1 MFEDINK
8 VIILSDMDGT
18 LLNSKKEIT
27 QQDIDSINKFT
38 SMGGKFTIATGRT
51 VQTFEQYRN
60 ILGIDIPII
69 LYNGALIYN
78 YKTRQTLY
86 MNELPKEARQ
96 ITEEIL
102 ESLPEAGGE
111 VLKQD
116 GTYVFRNNDYE
127 QLHTNLCKIIPN
139 YSKLEEIDSE
149 GWLKVLFAMAP
160 EDIPHIELLVHQK
173 GYDTVEF
180 VKSSNIFYEMLTKGI
195 TKGSALGEYRK
206 LEGFEDY
213 TFVSIGDFDNDIEMI
228 KIADLGACP
237 SNAEED
243 VKKSADLVLSHSC
256 DDGAVS
262 ELIEYV
268 IDRCSNKT

>member
-27 QQDIDSINKFT
+27 PQDLDSIRKFT
-38 SMGGKFTIATGRT
+38 SLGGKFTVATGRT

-69 LYNGALIYN
+69 LFNGALIYN
-78 YKTRQTLY
+78 YRTGQTLY
-86 MNELPKEARQ
+86 MNELPDEAKNITKE
-96 ITEEIL
+96 IMEL
-102 ESLPEAGGE
+102 LPEAGGE

-116 GTYVFRNNDYE
+116 GTYIFRNNDYE
-127 QLHTNLCKIIPN
+127 QLHTNLCKIVPN
-139 YSKLEEIDSE
+139 YSCLEDIDSE

-195 TKGSALGEYRK
+195 TKGSALDEYRR

-213 TFVSIGDFDNDIEMI
+213 TFVSIGDFDNDVEMI
-228 KIADLGACP
+228 KNADLGACP
-237 SNAEED
+237 SNAQED

-262 ELIEYV
+262 ELIEY
-268 IDRCSNKT
+268 IINKCK

>member
-139 YSKLEEIDSE
+139 YSRLEEIDSE

>member
-27 QQDIDSINKFT
+27 ERDMAAINKFT
-38 SMGGKFTIATGRT
+38 SMGGKFTVATGRT

-69 LYNGALIYN
+69 LFNGALIYN
-78 YKTRQTLY
+78 YSTRQTLY
-86 MNELPKEARQ
+86 INELPEEARQ
-96 ITEEIL
+96 ITEEIINL
-102 ESLPEAGGE
+102 LPEAGGE

-116 GTYVFRNNDYE
+116 GTYIFRNNDYE
-127 QLHTNLCKIIPN
+127 QLHTDICKIIPS
-139 YSKLEEIDSE
+139 YSDLKDIDSE

-213 TFVSIGDFDNDIEMI
+213 TFVSVGDFDNDIEMI
-228 KIADLGACP
+228 KAADLGACP

-262 ELIEYV
+262 ELIGYV